1 MQRQPLREDAV
12 GGEARANDVV
22 VVARVER
29 PALAGRRVRGI
40 RGDHVVG
47 LTREPQIV
55 APVVADQPPIRAI
68 RRVVVLLCEQVHRI
82 AHLRHQLDRLHRGRV
97 LQHRTERDTRADL
110 RALRQGG
117 MSWQAVA
124 DDLNSRG
131 ILTKTGRRWT
141 WQTTRKIAA

>member
-1 MQRQPLREDAV
+1 LEKAGADLVSLTERIDTTTAAGKMMFRMLAVLSEFERDLTSERTKTALAHKSAKGERV
-12 GGEARANDVV
+12 GGVPYGFR
-22 VVARVER
+22 
-29 PALAGRRVRGI
+29 LADDGVR
-40 RGDHVVG
+40 
-47 LTREPQIV
+47 LL
-55 APVVADQPPIRAI
+55 ADA
-68 RRVVVLLCEQVHRI
+68 
-82 AHLRHQLDRLHRGRV
+82 G
-97 LQHRTERDTRADL
+97 ERDTRAAL